1 MTSEQ
6 ISEWE
11 AYNRLEPIGDYRRDL
26 GIAILTSTFYNFA
39 QSFGS
44 KEKRLSAKPQDFMP
58 WMDEGDK
65 SRKSS
70 EEQSVEEM
78 KAAMLAFASSKS
90 LGKEDK
96 PKVAA
101 PYPYPPNWY
110 RRHGKPVPENL
121 RES

>member
-6 ISEWE
+6 YSEWQ

-26 GIAILTSTFYNFA
+26 GIALLTSTFYNFA

-44 KEKRLSAKPQDFMP
+44 KEKRINAKPQDFMP
-58 WMDEGDK
+58 WMDQEDVGK
-65 SRKSS
+65 KQS

-78 KAAMLAFASSKS
+78 KAAMMAFAS
-90 LGKEDK
+90 GKTLEK
-96 PKVAA
+96 PAEKRAV

-110 RRHGKPVPENL
+110 KRNGKPMPENL
-121 RES
+121 RKK